1 MEIYL
6 YVSLCPA
13 RTALPFRYLF
23 YVPDWDNSF
32 ASRKHLPPY
41 PVFVTM
47 VIPWARRRRNGSSGM
62 DRIGFL
68 VNDGMTR
75 IGRWHSMFIGSADPS
90 LQLSLT
96 LLLPLAPDWEMRL
109 KGRRVYLI
117 NHKKPNMPLIVDQPR
132 FSRLGEWRPLLNG
145 N

>member
-1 MEIYL
+1 
-6 YVSLCPA
+6 
-13 RTALPFRYLF
+13 
-23 YVPDWDNSF
+23 
-32 ASRKHLPPY
+32 
-41 PVFVTM
+41 
-47 VIPWARRRRNGSSGM
+47 M